1 MYCIIYDF
9 AECFTRRTFSLV
21 ATLEALLYEIVVAV
35 GIGWAFGVGTLRL
48 LRGKHEME
56 SLILTTALLASG
68 AYLVALFAHASAPIA
83 CVIGG

>member
-1 MYCIIYDF
+1 M
-9 AECFTRRTFSLV
+9 
-21 ATLEALLYEIVVAV
+21 
-35 GIGWAFGVGTLRL
+35 AFGIGTLR

-83 CVIGG
+83 CVIGGLIVGNKWKEIEEREIRLTIFGIQ